1 MPQLTSAPALR
12 CTRVVMKAY
21 ALEVRPPE
29 SLGTGRLDGLTNSER
44 HVATLIDNATN
55 VFRVVS
61 LRPELHYWQRR
72 LTAGTATAPH
82 LVAFLKKMLVDLS
95 SIPRRTPQE
104 EQQMVTF
111 ALPNGFAGA
120 GLRPERRALSKA
132 AVEAS
137 RVLHYYYDMTPSGRA
152 QDAELDRLHVAELVD
167 ATLGLSRVLALEDT
181 LTAKKGDLMAGR
193 MTEQD
198 VRKLMRG
205 VGVCFDKM
213 PSYAEAGEETK
224 ILV

>member
-1 MPQLTSAPALR
+1 
-12 CTRVVMKAY
+12 MKAY
-21 ALEVRPPE
+21 TMEVRPPE
-29 SLGTGRLDGLTNSER
+29 SLGTGRLDGLTCSER

-82 LVAFLKKMLVDLS
+82 LTAFLSKALEELATV
-95 SIPRRTPQE
+95 PRRTPEE
-104 EQQMVTF
+104 EQELVTF
-111 ALPNGFAGA
+111 AMPSGFAGA

-137 RVLHYYYDMTPSGRA
+137 RVLHYYYVMTPNGRA
-152 QDAELDRLHVAELVD
+152 QDAALDRLHVAELVD
-167 ATLGLSRVLALEDT
+167 ATLGLSRVLAMEGML
-181 LTAKKGDLMAGR
+181 AARKGDIMAGR

-213 PSYAEAGEETK
+213 PSYADAGEETK
-224 ILV
+224 ILA